1 MRTNSATSA
10 KNAQGSL
17 RLEQNNIMENKQFE
31 TQAIRAQL
39 ERTDY
44 NEHSAPLFLTS
55 SFVFDTAEEMRAAF
69 NEESDD
75 FIYSRYVNP
84 NTSEFIN
91 KVCLLEGA
99 EAGFATATGMAAIF
113 TTFMSILKSGDHVVS
128 CSSVFGATHAVFTKY
143 FPKWNI
149 SYSYFNTNNAN
160 EIEKLIKP
168 ETKFIY
174 LETPTNP
181 AIELIDLELVA
192 AVAKKHNILLIVD
205 NCFAT
210 PYLQNPIKYGADL
223 VIHSATKYMDG
234 QGRVLGGIVVGK
246 KELVHDIYLFGR
258 LTGPSMSP
266 FNAWVLS
273 KSLETLALRMDRH
286 CENALYVAQKLEG
299 HAQLEN
305 VSYPFLPSHP
315 HHAIAKKQM
324 KAGGGI
330 ITLTLKG
337 GYEAAKQFLDKLQMI
352 KISPNLGD
360 ARSIVTHPA
369 SSTHCKLSEE
379 ERLKVGITPG
389 LIRVSIGLENKEDI
403 LNDLLSALK

>member
-1 MRTNSATSA
+1 M
-10 KNAQGSL
+10 KD
-17 RLEQNNIMENKQFE
+17 KHFE

-39 ERTDY
+39 NRTDY
-44 NEHSAPLFLTS
+44 NEHSVPLFLTS
-55 SFVFDTAEEMRAAF
+55 SFVFDEAEGMRAAF

-84 NTSEFIN
+84 NTNEFID
-91 KVCLLEGA
+91 KICLLEGA
-99 EAGFATATGMAAIF
+99 EAGFASASGMAAIF
-113 TTFMSILKSGDHVVS
+113 TTFMALLKSGDHVIS
-128 CSSVFGATHAVFTKY
+128 CSSVFGATHAIFTKY

-149 SYSYFNTNNAN
+149 SHSYFTTGSVK
-160 EIEKLIKP
+160 EIESLIKP

-192 AVAKKHNILLIVD
+192 SIAKKHQILLIVD

-210 PYLQNPIKYGADL
+210 PYLQQPIRFGADL

-234 QGRVLGGIVVGK
+234 QGRVLGGIVVGQ
-246 KELVHDIYLFGR
+246 KELVHAIYLFGR

-273 KSLETLALRMDRH
+273 KSLETLAVRMDRH
-286 CENALYVAQKLEG
+286 CDNALYVAQKLEG
-299 HAQLEN
+299 HSRLEN
-305 VSYPFLPSHP
+305 VSYPFLSSHP

-330 ITLTLKG
+330 ITITVSG

-360 ARSIVTHPA
+360 ARSIATHPA
-369 SSTHCKLSEE
+369 SSTHCKLSEA
-379 ERLKVGITPG
+379 ERLSVGITPG
-389 LIRVSIGLENKEDI
+389 LIRVSVGLENREDI
-403 LNDLLSALK
+403 LNDLLQALQ

>member
-1 MRTNSATSA
+1 M
-10 KNAQGSL
+10 KN
-17 RLEQNNIMENKQFE
+17 KHFE
-31 TQAIRAQL
+31 TQAIRAQM
-39 ERTDY
+39 ERSEN
-44 NEHSAPLFLTS
+44 NEHSTPLYLTS
-55 SFVFDTAEEMRAAF
+55 SFIFDTAEDMRAAF
-69 NEESDD
+69 NDESDAY
-75 FIYSRYVNP
+75 IYSRYVNP

-113 TTFMSILKSGDHVVS
+113 TTFMSILKSGDHVIS

-149 SYSYFNTNNAN
+149 SYSYFNTNNVI

-181 AIELIDLELVA
+181 AIELIDLEVVGAL
-192 AVAKKHNILLIVD
+192 AKKHNLLLIVD

-210 PYLQNPIKYGADL
+210 PYLQQPIKYGADL

-234 QGRVLGGIVVGK
+234 QGRVLGGVVVGK
-246 KELVHDIYLFGR
+246 KELINDVYLFGR
-258 LTGPSMSP
+258 LTGPSLSP

-286 CENALYVAQKLEG
+286 CENALHVAKALEG
-299 HAQLEN
+299 NSKLEN

-315 HHAIAKKQM
+315 NYNIAKKQM

-330 ITLTLKG
+330 ITITVKG
-337 GYEAAKQFLDKLQMI
+337 GYETAKLFLDKLQMI

-369 SSTHCKLSEE
+369 SSTHCKLSEA
-379 ERLKVGITPG
+379 ERLTVGITPG

-403 LNDLLSALK
+403 LNDLLQALK

>member
-1 MRTNSATSA
+1 M
-10 KNAQGSL
+10 KD
-17 RLEQNNIMENKQFE
+17 KQFE

-39 ERTDY
+39 ERTAY

-84 NTSEFIN
+84 NTSEFID

-99 EAGFATATGMAAIF
+99 EAGFATASGMAAIF
-113 TTFMSILKSGDHVVS
+113 ITFMALLGTGDHVIS
-128 CSSVFGATHAVFTKY
+128 CSSVFGATHALFTRY
-143 FPKWNI
+143 FPKWGI
-149 SYSYFNTNNAN
+149 THSYFSTREAG
-160 EIEKLIKP
+160 EIEKLVKP

-181 AIELIDLELVA
+181 AIELIDLEVVA
-192 AVAKKHNILLIVD
+192 AVAKKHQLLLIVD

-210 PYLQNPIKYGADL
+210 PYLQQPVRFGADL

-234 QGRVLGGIVVGK
+234 QGRVLGGVVVGNR
-246 KELVHDIYLFGR
+246 ELVNSIYLFGR

-286 CENALYVAQKLEG
+286 CDNALYLAQALEG
-299 HAQLEN
+299 HPKLEA

-315 HHAIAKKQM
+315 QYAIAKKQM

-330 ITLTLKG
+330 LTVTVKG
-337 GYEAAKQFLDKLQMI
+337 GYKGATEFLDRLKLL

-379 ERLKVGITPG
+379 ERLKVGILPG
-389 LIRVSIGLENKEDI
+389 LIRISVGLENKEDL
-403 LNDLLSALK
+403 LNDVLQALS

>member
-1 MRTNSATSA
+1 M
-10 KNAQGSL
+10 KD
-17 RLEQNNIMENKQFE
+17 KHFE

-39 ERTDY
+39 NRTDY
-44 NEHSAPLFLTS
+44 NEHSVPLFLTS
-55 SFVFDTAEEMRAAF
+55 SFVFDEAEDMRAAF

-84 NTSEFIN
+84 NTNEFID
-91 KVCLLEGA
+91 KICLLEGA
-99 EAGFATATGMAAIF
+99 EAGFATASGMAAIF
-113 TTFMSILKSGDHVVS
+113 TTFMALLKSGDHVIS
-128 CSSVFGATHAVFTKY
+128 CSSVFGATHAIFTKY

-149 SYSYFNTNNAN
+149 SHSYFTTGSVN
-160 EIEKLIKP
+160 EIESLINP

-192 AVAKKHNILLIVD
+192 SIAKKHQILLIVD

-210 PYLQNPIKYGADL
+210 PYLQQPIRFGADL

-234 QGRVLGGIVVGK
+234 QGRVLGGIVVGQ
-246 KELVHDIYLFGR
+246 KELVHAIYLFGR

-273 KSLETLALRMDRH
+273 KSLETLAVRMDRH
-286 CENALYVAQKLEG
+286 CDNALYVAQKLEG
-299 HAQLEN
+299 HSKLEN
-305 VSYPFLPSHP
+305 VSYPFLSSHP

-330 ITLTLKG
+330 ITITVSG

-360 ARSIVTHPA
+360 ARSIATHPA
-369 SSTHCKLSEE
+369 SSTHCKLSEA
-379 ERLKVGITPG
+379 ERLSVGITPG
-389 LIRVSIGLENKEDI
+389 LIRVSVGLENKEDI
-403 LNDLLSALK
+403 LNDLLQALQ